1 MLQNEYLVAIVAVHT
16 AENEPL
22 KVWGW
27 FHSFFNPLLNTYPNT
42 YTLRCA
48 ARSAAICAASYAAFC
63 RSNTSPHRDA
73 ARKASMFLL
82 ARASLVISS
91 HYFLPSLSQRSNN
104 KKKFLI
110 TLRYSS
116 GVWLLCAQTTWRRWN
131 VSVASLVIFVCK
143 WICLQHASLKV
154 DLPLSG
160 ADRLGA
166 RPAVAGEAGR
176 DRRLGSA
183 SEKLTRMRSCL
194 LKIWNLYQN
203 FSKWEATFRK
213 NKSRSAVD
221 TVVVWTYLDSSLQVC
236 VCTTQNWIS
245 PK

>member
-1 MLQNEYLVAIVAVHT
+1 MDDFLLKFWYLSGAKECKSCRSRKMLQNDYLVAIVAVHT

-91 HYFLPSLSQRSNN
+91 YQFHPIPSLPIS
-104 KKKFLI
+104 
-110 TLRYSS
+110 
-116 GVWLLCAQTTWRRWN
+116 
-131 VSVASLVIFVCK
+131 
-143 WICLQHASLKV
+143 
-154 DLPLSG
+154 
-160 ADRLGA
+160 
-166 RPAVAGEAGR
+166 
-176 DRRLGSA
+176 
-183 SEKLTRMRSCL
+183 
-194 LKIWNLYQN
+194 
-203 FSKWEATFRK
+203 TFK
-213 NKSRSAVD
+213 
-221 TVVVWTYLDSSLQVC
+221 Q
-236 VCTTQNWIS
+236 
-245 PK
+245 